1 MMVKK
6 WLCNEGGNIALF
18 VLGMLS
24 IIMILLVFVVNL
36 GGALATKE
44 QSGTTAQQASM
55 TASSVLYEEVR
66 RVIYE
71 YEDETLEGAVQAFFE
86 DIEEMVDERAS
97 ELSGSGDYADWTV
110 NEIELEAFD
119 QVLTE
124 EMNKDVVR
132 DKLNELLT
140 VEDIESKVVNKTRN
154 AIVANNGVLDGAE
167 LAIKDDRFYVRAANE
182 MESVSFDGFMEG
194 IQENVY
200 QESAGPRID
209 FLDVV
214 WGGPTVTSLE

>member
-1 MMVKK
+1 MVKK